1 MRLVRATPK
10 SKRAQTHPMASFTE
24 LDFYDLTGM
33 LAEDDLMVRDMVRSY
48 CTDKLMPIVA
58 EHWEAGT
65 FPTHVIKEMG
75 ELGLLGPSVAEEYG
89 GAGMSGIQYGII
101 CQEIERVDS
110 GLRSFN
116 SVQGSLVMYP
126 IEAFGSEEQKKE
138 WLPKLA
144 SGDAVGCFGLTEPD
158 FGSDPAGMRTRCR
171 RDGDDWVLDGQK
183 MWITNGTMSDIA
195 IVWAKDDSGVVQ
207 GFIVETE
214 RDGFSAPEQKH
225 KWSLRCSV
233 TSELVLDGVRVPDS
247 NRLPNTSNMKSP
259 LSCLTQARYGIAWG
273 AVGAMQACFDEA
285 LRYSKERK
293 IYDKPLAG
301 FQLTADKLAEMATE
315 ITKAQLLAFRL
326 GQLKDAGTLLPKHVS
341 MAKRN
346 NVSKALEMAHTC
358 RTMLGAN
365 GITLEYQSGRHMCN
379 LETVLTYE
387 GTHEIHSLILGHA
400 LSGVAP
406 YGDR

>member
-1 MRLVRATPK
+1 
-10 SKRAQTHPMASFTE
+10 
-24 LDFYDLTGM
+24 
-33 LAEDDLMVRDMVRSY
+33 
-48 CTDKLMPIVA
+48 
-58 EHWEAGT
+58 
-65 FPTHVIKEMG
+65 
-75 ELGLLGPSVAEEYG
+75 
-89 GAGMSGIQYGII
+89 
-101 CQEIERVDS
+101 
-110 GLRSFN
+110 
-116 SVQGSLVMYP
+116 
-126 IEAFGSEEQKKE
+126 
-138 WLPKLA
+138 
-144 SGDAVGCFGLTEPD
+144 
-158 FGSDPAGMRTRCR
+158 
-171 RDGDDWVLDGQK
+171 
-183 MWITNGTMSDIA
+183 
-195 IVWAKDDSGVVQ
+195 
-207 GFIVETE
+207 
-214 RDGFSAPEQKH
+214 
-225 KWSLRCSV
+225 
-233 TSELVLDGVRVPDS
+233 
-247 NRLPNTSNMKSP
+247 
-259 LSCLTQARYGIAWG
+259 
-273 AVGAMQACFDEA
+273 MQACFDEA

>member
-1 MRLVRATPK
+1 MK
-10 SKRAQTHPMASFTE
+10 MANFTE
-24 LDFYDLTGM
+24 LDFYDLSS
-33 LAEDDLMVRDMVRSY
+33 LLEEDDLMVREMVRSY
-48 CTDKLMPIVA
+48 CSDKLQPIVA

-65 FPTHVIKEMG
+65 FPTHVIAEMG

-89 GAGMSGIQYGII
+89 GAGMNGIQYGLI

-126 IEAFGSEEQKKE
+126 IEAFGSEEQKHA

-144 SGDAVGCFGLTEPD
+144 SGEAVGCFGLTEPD

-171 RDGDDWVLDGQK
+171 RDGDDWIIDGQK
-183 MWITNGTMSDIA
+183 MWITNGSMSDIA
-195 IVWAKDDSGVVQ
+195 IVWGKDDDGVVQ
-207 GFIVETE
+207 GFIVETNSP
-214 RDGFSAPEQKH
+214 GFSAPEQKH

-233 TSELVLDGVRVPDS
+233 TSELVLEGVRVPDA

-273 AVGAMQACFDEA
+273 AVGAMQSCFDEA
-285 LRYSKERK
+285 LRYTQERK

-301 FQLTADKLAEMATE
+301 FQLTSDKLAEIATE
-315 ITKAQLLAFRL
+315 ITKAQLLVWRL
-326 GQLKDAGTLLPKHVS
+326 GKMKDAGTMKPKHVS

-346 NVSKALEMAHTC
+346 NVSKALEIAHTC

-365 GITLEYQSGRHMCN
+365 GITLEYQAGRHMCN

-400 LSGVAP
+400 LSGVAA

>member
-1 MRLVRATPK
+1 
-10 SKRAQTHPMASFTE
+10 MADFTE
-24 LDFYDLTGM
+24 LDFYDLSS
-33 LAEDDLMVRDMVRSY
+33 LFSEDDIMVRDMVRSY
-48 CTDKLMPIVA
+48 CTAKLMPIVA
-58 EHWEAGT
+58 DEWEAGT
-65 FPTHVIKEMG
+65 FPMPVIGEMG
-75 ELGLLGPSVAEEYG
+75 ELGLLGPCVAEQYG
-89 GAGMSGIQYGII
+89 GAGMTGTQYGLI

-126 IEAFGSEEQKKE
+126 VEAFGSEEQKME

-144 SGDAVGCFGLTEPD
+144 SGEVVGCFGLTEPD
-158 FGSDPAGMRTRCR
+158 FGSDPAGMRSTCR
-171 RDGDDWVLDGQK
+171 KDGDDWILNGQK
-183 MWITNGTMSDIA
+183 MWITNSSMSQMGIF
-195 IVWAKDDSGVVQ
+195 WAMDEAGVCQ
-207 GFIVETE
+207 GFIV
-214 RDGFSAPEQKH
+214 DMSLPGVSAPEQKH

-233 TSELVLDGVRVPDS
+233 TGEMICQDVRVPES
-247 NRLPNTSNMKSP
+247 SRLPNTQHMKSP

-285 LRYSKERK
+285 LRYTQERK
-293 IYDKPLAG
+293 IYNKPLAG

-315 ITKAQLLAFRL
+315 ITKAQFLVWRL
-326 GQLKDAGTLLPKHVS
+326 GQMKDNGTMLPKHVS

-358 RTMLGAN
+358 RTLLGAN
-365 GITLEYQSGRHMCN
+365 GITLEYQAGRHMCN

-387 GTHEIHSLILGHA
+387 GTHEIHTLILGHQ

>member
-1 MRLVRATPK
+1 
-10 SKRAQTHPMASFTE
+10 MASFTE

>member
-1 MRLVRATPK
+1 
-10 SKRAQTHPMASFTE
+10 MASFTE
-24 LDFYDLTGM
+24 LDFYNLSSL

-65 FPTHVIKEMG
+65 FPTPVIKEMG

-89 GAGMSGIQYGII
+89 GAGMSAIQYGII

-126 IEAFGSEEQKKE
+126 VEAFGSEEQKKE

-171 RDGDDWVLDGQK
+171 RDGDDWILDGQK
-183 MWITNGTMSDIA
+183 MWITNGSMADMA
-195 IVWAKDDSGVVQ
+195 IVWAKDDEGIVQ

-214 RDGFSAPEQKH
+214 REGFSAPEQKH

-233 TSELVLDGVRVPDS
+233 TSELVMEGVRVPEV
-247 NRLPNTSNMKSP
+247 NRLPNTSHMKSP

-285 LRYSKERK
+285 LRYTQERK

-301 FQLTADKLAEMATE
+301 FQLTADKLAEIATE

-326 GQLKDAGTLLPKHVS
+326 GQMKDAGTMSPKHVS

-346 NVSKALEMAHTC
+346 NVAKALEIAHTC
-358 RTMLGAN
+358 RTLLGAN
-365 GITLEYQSGRHMCN
+365 GITLEYQAGRHMCN